1 MKSMTG
7 FGASEGLVCGQR
19 YQVELSSVNSKK
31 GVDLLVSLPREFSSF
46 EKDLRELIEKEI
58 SRGRITVSVQAL
70 SGKKGGGTMSKV
82 LSIDR
87 SRLKTYHQEFKRLGK
102 EVGVSDQVSLE
113 FLLRL
118 PGVMQ
123 ESAVEVSSDK
133 ALPELRKILT
143 KGLQE
148 FQKSRDREG
157 QHLAQDLL
165 ERFQLIAGYQAKVAA
180 LQPGVLKKYRDTLH
194 QRVKEAGVEIAFD
207 DERLLKEIVLFSD
220 RSDVSEE
227 QTRLKAHLLEA
238 QRLLKS
244 KKSIGRNMD
253 FLIQE
258 IGREINTTGS
268 KANDIAISKLVVE
281 MKTELEKIREQ
292 VQNLE

>member
-1 MKSMTG
+1 VS
-7 FGASEGLVCGQR
+7 GQR
-19 YQVELSSVNSKK
+19 YKVEFSSVNSKK
-31 GVDLLVSLPREFSSF
+31 GVDLLVSLPREFSSL
-46 EKDLRELIEKEI
+46 EKELRDLIEKEI
-58 SRGRITVSVQAL
+58 SRGRITVSVQPV
-70 SGKKGGGTMSKV
+70 SGKRNNGSSEKV
-82 LSIDR
+82 ISIDR
-87 SRLKTYHQEFKRLGK
+87 TKLKAYHREFKLLGK
-102 EVGVSDQVSLE
+102 ELGAGDQISLE

-123 ESAVEVSSDK
+123 ENAVEVPVEKAGPELLKLTAK
-133 ALPELRKILT
+133 AL
-143 KGLQE
+143 QD

-157 QHLAQDLL
+157 RHLCLDLGD
-165 ERFQLIAGYQAKVAA
+165 RFVLIEGYQEKVAA
-180 LQPGVLKKYRDTLH
+180 LQPGVLKKYRENLQ
-194 QRVKEAGVEIAFD
+194 QRIKEAGIEVAAD

-227 QTRLKAHLLEA
+227 QTRLKAHLAEA
-238 QRLLKS
+238 RRLLKS
-244 KKSIGRNMD
+244 PKSIGRNMD

>member
-7 FGASEGLVCGQR
+7 FGTAEGLVSGQR
-19 YQVELSSVNSKK
+19 YKVEFSSVNSKK
-31 GVDLLVSLPREFSSF
+31 GVDLLVSLPREFSSL
-46 EKDLRELIEKEI
+46 EKELRDLIEKEI
-58 SRGRITVSVQAL
+58 SRGRITVSVQPV
-70 SGKKGGGTMSKV
+70 SGKRNNGSSEKV
-82 LSIDR
+82 ISIDR
-87 SRLKTYHQEFKRLGK
+87 TKLKAYHREFKLLGK
-102 EVGVSDQVSLE
+102 ELGAGDQVSLE

-123 ESAVEVSSDK
+123 ENAVEVPVEKAGPELLKLTAK
-133 ALPELRKILT
+133 AL
-143 KGLQE
+143 QD

-157 QHLAQDLL
+157 RHLCLDLGD
-165 ERFQLIAGYQAKVAA
+165 RFVLIEGYQEKVAA
-180 LQPGVLKKYRDTLH
+180 LQPGVLKKYRENLQ
-194 QRVKEAGVEIAFD
+194 QRIKEAGIEVAAD

-227 QTRLKAHLLEA
+227 QTRLKAHLAEA
-238 QRLLKS
+238 RRLLKS
-244 KKSIGRNMD
+244 PKSIGRNMD

-268 KANDIAISKLVVE
+268 KANDITISKLVVE

>member
-1 MKSMTG
+1 MS
-7 FGASEGLVCGQR
+7 GQR
-19 YQVELSSVNSKK
+19 YKVEFSSVNSKK
-31 GVDLLVSLPREFSSF
+31 GVDLLVSLPREFSSL
-46 EKDLRELIEKEI
+46 EKELRDLIEKEI
-58 SRGRITVSVQAL
+58 SRGRITVSVQPV
-70 SGKKGGGTMSKV
+70 SGKRNNGSSEKV
-82 LSIDR
+82 ISIDR
-87 SRLKTYHQEFKRLGK
+87 TKLKAYHREFKLLGK
-102 EVGVSDQVSLE
+102 ELGAGDQVSLE

-123 ESAVEVSSDK
+123 ENAVEVPVEKAGPELLKLTAK
-133 ALPELRKILT
+133 AL
-143 KGLQE
+143 QD

-157 QHLAQDLL
+157 RHLCLDLGD
-165 ERFQLIAGYQAKVAA
+165 RFVLIEGYQEKVAA
-180 LQPGVLKKYRDTLH
+180 LQPGVLKKYRENLQ
-194 QRVKEAGVEIAFD
+194 QRIKEAGIEVAAD

-227 QTRLKAHLLEA
+227 QTRLKAHLAEA
-238 QRLLKS
+238 RRLLKS
-244 KKSIGRNMD
+244 PKSIGRNMD

>member
-7 FGASEGLVCGQR
+7 FGAAEGPVLGQR
-19 YQVELSSVNSKK
+19 YKVECSSVNSKK
-31 GVDLLVSLPREFSSF
+31 GVDLLVSLPREFSSL
-46 EKDLRELIEKEI
+46 EKELRDLIEKEI
-58 SRGRITVSVQAL
+58 SRGRITVSVQAV
-70 SGKKGGGTMSKV
+70 SGKKNAAAAEKV
-82 LSIDR
+82 LSVDR
-87 SRLKTYHQEFKRLGK
+87 AKLKAFHREFKLLGK
-102 EVGVSDQVSLE
+102 ELGADDRVSLE

-118 PGVMQ
+118 PGVML
-123 ESAVEVSSDK
+123 ESASEVPVEKAGPELLKLTAK
-133 ALPELRKILT
+133 AL
-143 KGLQE
+143 QD

-157 QHLAQDLL
+157 QHLCKDLGD
-165 ERFQLIAGYQAKVAA
+165 RFVLIEGYQEKVAA
-180 LQPGVLKKYRDTLH
+180 LQPGVLKKYRENLQ
-194 QRVKEAGVEIAFD
+194 QRIKDAGIDVAAD

-227 QTRLKAHLLEA
+227 QTRLKAHLAEA
-238 QRLLKS
+238 RRLLKS

>member
-1 MKSMTG
+1 VS
-7 FGASEGLVCGQR
+7 GQR
-19 YQVELSSVNSKK
+19 YKVEFSSVNSKK
-31 GVDLLVSLPREFSSF
+31 GVDLLVSLPREFSSL
-46 EKDLRELIEKEI
+46 EKELRDLIEKEI
-58 SRGRITVSVQAL
+58 SRGRITVSVQPV
-70 SGKKGGGTMSKV
+70 SGKRNNGSSEKV
-82 LSIDR
+82 ISIDR
-87 SRLKTYHQEFKRLGK
+87 TKLKAYHREFKLLGK
-102 EVGVSDQVSLE
+102 ELGAGDQVSLE

-123 ESAVEVSSDK
+123 ENAVEVPVEKAGPELLKLTAK
-133 ALPELRKILT
+133 AL
-143 KGLQE
+143 QD

-157 QHLAQDLL
+157 RHLCLDLGD
-165 ERFQLIAGYQAKVAA
+165 RFVLIEGYQEKVAA
-180 LQPGVLKKYRDTLH
+180 LQPGVLKKYRENLQ
-194 QRVKEAGVEIAFD
+194 QRIKEAGIEVAAD

-227 QTRLKAHLLEA
+227 QTRLKAHLAEA
-238 QRLLKS
+238 RRLLKS
-244 KKSIGRNMD
+244 PKSIGRNMD

>member
-1 MKSMTG
+1 MTG
-7 FGASEGLVCGQR
+7 FGMAEGLVSGQR
-19 YQVELSSVNSKK
+19 YKVEFSSVNSKK
-31 GVDLLVSLPREFSSF
+31 GVDLLVSLPREFSSL
-46 EKDLRELIEKEI
+46 EKELRDLIEKEI
-58 SRGRITVSVQAL
+58 SRGRITVSVQPV
-70 SGKKGGGTMSKV
+70 SGKRNNGSSEKV
-82 LSIDR
+82 IFIDR
-87 SRLKTYHQEFKRLGK
+87 TKLKVYHREFKLLGK
-102 EVGVSDQVSLE
+102 ELGAGDQVSLE

-123 ESAVEVSSDK
+123 ENAVEVPVEKAGPELLKLTAK
-133 ALPELRKILT
+133 AL
-143 KGLQE
+143 QD

-157 QHLAQDLL
+157 RHLCRDLGD
-165 ERFQLIAGYQAKVAA
+165 RFVLIEGYQEKVAA
-180 LQPGVLKKYRDTLH
+180 LQPGVLKKYRENLQ
-194 QRVKEAGVEIAFD
+194 QRIKEAGIEVAAD

-227 QTRLKAHLLEA
+227 QTRLKAHLAEA
-238 QRLLKS
+238 RRLLKS
-244 KKSIGRNMD
+244 PKSIGRNMD

>member
-1 MKSMTG
+1 MTG
-7 FGASEGLVCGQR
+7 FGTAEGLVSGQR
-19 YQVELSSVNSKK
+19 YKVEFSSVNSKK
-31 GVDLLVSLPREFSSF
+31 GVDLLVSLPREFSSL
-46 EKDLRELIEKEI
+46 EKELRDLIEKEI
-58 SRGRITVSVQAL
+58 SRGRITVSVQPV
-70 SGKKGGGTMSKV
+70 SGKRNNGSSEKV
-82 LSIDR
+82 ISIDR
-87 SRLKTYHQEFKRLGK
+87 TKLKAYHREFKLLGK
-102 EVGVSDQVSLE
+102 ELGAGDQISLE

-123 ESAVEVSSDK
+123 ENAVEVPVEKAGPELLKLTAK
-133 ALPELRKILT
+133 AL
-143 KGLQE
+143 QD

-157 QHLAQDLL
+157 RHLCLDLGD
-165 ERFQLIAGYQAKVAA
+165 RFVLIEGYQEKVAA
-180 LQPGVLKKYRDTLH
+180 LQPGVLKKYRENLQ
-194 QRVKEAGVEIAFD
+194 QRIKEAGIEVAAD

-227 QTRLKAHLLEA
+227 QTRLKAHLAEA
-238 QRLLKS
+238 RRLLKS
-244 KKSIGRNMD
+244 PKSIGRNMD

>member
-1 MKSMTG
+1 VS
-7 FGASEGLVCGQR
+7 GQR
-19 YQVELSSVNSKK
+19 YKVEFSSVNSKK
-31 GVDLLVSLPREFSSF
+31 GVDLLVSLPREFSSL
-46 EKDLRELIEKEI
+46 EKELRDLIEKEI
-58 SRGRITVSVQAL
+58 SRGRITVSVQPV
-70 SGKKGGGTMSKV
+70 SGKRNNGSSEKV
-82 LSIDR
+82 ISIDR
-87 SRLKTYHQEFKRLGK
+87 TKLKAYHREFKLLGK
-102 EVGVSDQVSLE
+102 ELGAGDQVSLE

-123 ESAVEVSSDK
+123 ENAVEVPVEKAGPELLKLTAK
-133 ALPELRKILT
+133 AL
-143 KGLQE
+143 QD

-157 QHLAQDLL
+157 RHLCLDLGD
-165 ERFQLIAGYQAKVAA
+165 RFVLIEGYQEKVAA
-180 LQPGVLKKYRDTLH
+180 LQPGVLKKYRENLQ
-194 QRVKEAGVEIAFD
+194 QRIKEAGIEVAAD

-227 QTRLKAHLLEA
+227 QTRLKAHLAEA
-238 QRLLKS
+238 RRLLKS
-244 KKSIGRNMD
+244 PKSIGRNMD

-268 KANDIAISKLVVE
+268 KANDITISKLVVE

>member
-7 FGASEGLVCGQR
+7 FGTAEGLVSGQR
-19 YQVELSSVNSKK
+19 YKVEFSSVNSKK
-31 GVDLLVSLPREFSSF
+31 GVDLLVSLPREFSSL
-46 EKDLRELIEKEI
+46 EKELRDLIEKEI
-58 SRGRITVSVQAL
+58 SRGRITVSVQPV
-70 SGKKGGGTMSKV
+70 SGKRNNGSSEKV
-82 LSIDR
+82 ISIDR
-87 SRLKTYHQEFKRLGK
+87 TKLKAYHREFKLLGK
-102 EVGVSDQVSLE
+102 ELGAGDQVSLE

-123 ESAVEVSSDK
+123 ENAVEVPVEKAGPELLKLTAK
-133 ALPELRKILT
+133 AL
-143 KGLQE
+143 QD

-157 QHLAQDLL
+157 RHLCLDLGD
-165 ERFQLIAGYQAKVAA
+165 RFVLIEGYQEKVAA
-180 LQPGVLKKYRDTLH
+180 LQPGVLKKYRENLQ
-194 QRVKEAGVEIAFD
+194 QRIKEAGIEVAAD

-227 QTRLKAHLLEA
+227 QTRLKAHLAEA
-238 QRLLKS
+238 RRLLKS
-244 KKSIGRNMD
+244 PKSIGRNMD

>member
-1 MKSMTG
+1 MTG
-7 FGASEGLVCGQR
+7 FGTAEGLVSGQR
-19 YQVELSSVNSKK
+19 YKVEFSSVNSKK
-31 GVDLLVSLPREFSSF
+31 GVDLLVSLPREFSSL
-46 EKDLRELIEKEI
+46 EKELRDLIEKEI
-58 SRGRITVSVQAL
+58 SRGRITVSVQPV
-70 SGKKGGGTMSKV
+70 SGKRNNGSSEKV
-82 LSIDR
+82 ISIDR
-87 SRLKTYHQEFKRLGK
+87 TKLKAYHREFKLLGK
-102 EVGVSDQVSLE
+102 ELGAGDQVSLE

-123 ESAVEVSSDK
+123 ENAVEVPVEKAGPELLKLTAK
-133 ALPELRKILT
+133 AL
-143 KGLQE
+143 QD

-157 QHLAQDLL
+157 RHLCLDLGD
-165 ERFQLIAGYQAKVAA
+165 RFVLIEGYQEKVAA
-180 LQPGVLKKYRDTLH
+180 LQPGVLKKYRENLQ
-194 QRVKEAGVEIAFD
+194 QRIKEAGIEVAAD

-227 QTRLKAHLLEA
+227 QTRLKAHLAEA
-238 QRLLKS
+238 RRLLKS
-244 KKSIGRNMD
+244 PKSIGRNMD